1 MTILKIYQFISKFN
15 TSKSNFNEDQFKYF
29 LDGKLKILNLK
40 ISKVYEKKSFK
51 GMIMSIDDVT
61 ELVAAQKNA
70 AWSNVARYMAHE
82 IKNPLTP
89 IKLSAQR
96 ILNSL
101 NVKDSD
107 NKLFYKNCLNT
118 IVRQVNNI
126 EGLVTE
132 FSNFARMPESKL
144 ELVNLNKIIES
155 QIETQKIVKKDVN
168 FSFINSK
175 KKLSIMCDF
184 NQINRLIMN
193 ILKNSTESLSK
204 KKKEIIVSLQKKG
217 KFVVIEFEDNGD
229 GFPKVSRDKLFEP
242 YFTQKINGTGL
253 GLAICKKIVEDHNGE
268 INLLDSPNLGGAMVR
283 ITLRDMR

>member
-1 MTILKIYQFISKFN
+1 
-15 TSKSNFNEDQFKYF
+15 
-29 LDGKLKILNLK
+29 
-40 ISKVYEKKSFK
+40 
-51 GMIMSIDDVT
+51 
-61 ELVAAQKNA
+61 
-70 AWSNVARYMAHE
+70 MAHE

-168 FSFINSK
+168 F
-175 KKLSIMCDF
+175 LS
-184 NQINRLIMN
+184 LI
-193 ILKNSTESLSK
+193 
-204 KKKEIIVSLQKKG
+204 QKKI
-217 KFVVIEFEDNGD
+217 KYNV
-229 GFPKVSRDKLFEP
+229 
-242 YFTQKINGTGL
+242 
-253 GLAICKKIVEDHNGE
+253 
-268 INLLDSPNLGGAMVR
+268 
-283 ITLRDMR
+283 

>member
-1 MTILKIYQFISKFN
+1 
-15 TSKSNFNEDQFKYF
+15 
-29 LDGKLKILNLK
+29 
-40 ISKVYEKKSFK
+40 
-51 GMIMSIDDVT
+51 MSIDDVT

-175 KKLSIMCDF
+175 KIKY
-184 NQINRLIMN
+184 N
-193 ILKNSTESLSK
+193 
-204 KKKEIIVSLQKKG
+204 V
-217 KFVVIEFEDNGD
+217 
-229 GFPKVSRDKLFEP
+229 
-242 YFTQKINGTGL
+242 
-253 GLAICKKIVEDHNGE
+253 
-268 INLLDSPNLGGAMVR
+268 
-283 ITLRDMR
+283 